1 MIIYNDELFL
11 SSMSFIFL
19 SHIFQLLAIT
29 YLSMYKILFF
39 NNSIYIF
46 SITSENEVN
55 ETMQNQK

>member
-1 MIIYNDELFL
+1 MIIYNDKLFL

-19 SHIFQLLAIT
+19 SHTFQLLIIT

>member
-1 MIIYNDELFL
+1 M

-19 SHIFQLLAIT
+19 SHTFQLLTIT

-46 SITSENEVN
+46 SITLENEVN